1 MEHIIQF
8 GINIDDEAIRKTI
21 EKQALNMATG
31 QIVGEYKKVI
41 NPSGGNY
48 SNKIKDIVNENVQN
62 LLEENKEQII
72 EMVAERLTDRLVR
85 TKAVKDAISKSLE
98 ALI

>member
-1 MEHIIQF
+1 MEHIVQF
-8 GINIDDEAIRKTI
+8 GINIDDEAIKRTI
-21 EKQALNMATG
+21 EKQALNVAIG

-41 NPSGGNY
+41 SPSGNY

-72 EMVAERLTDRLVR
+72 EMVVERLTDRLVR

>member
-1 MEHIIQF
+1 MEHIVQF
-8 GINIDDEAIRKTI
+8 GINIDDEAIKRTI
-21 EKQALNMATG
+21 EKQALSVATG
-31 QIVGEYKKVI
+31 QIVSEYKKAI
-41 NPSGGNY
+41 SPSGNY

-72 EMVAERLTDRLVR
+72 EMVVERLTDRLVR